1 MTIAQLLNK
10 TTEQKLG
17 KNPVVVLPLKAWQKI
32 ENLLEDAE
40 MTRSK
45 NLVKKIARS
54 RTQKKLY
61 SSREAKDILKI

>member
-1 MTIAQLLNK
+1 MTITQLLNK

-17 KNPVVVLPLKAWQKI
+17 KNPVVVLPLNIWQKI
-32 ENLLEDAE
+32 ESLLEDAE

-45 NLVKKIARS
+45 NLVKKIAKS

-61 SSREAKDILKI
+61 SSQEVKNILKI